1 MPGTPGAFAG
11 GSSPRARESKEQ
23 QAVLNRLRAGRGI
36 TGARP
41 ANPVIGGIQSLFG
54 GAGAGTIPT
63 LNAAR
68 LGGQEVLM
76 NRGGWDTRVAGSGSI
91 NVGGQT
97 WYPAQSGQD
106 LVYKR
111 APGNIGG
118 QYGSIF
124 STDQLAPTVNQSGPK
139 VSTDL
144 AGERAY
150 LQEKNRV
157 AQLAEQDVLS
167 KKYRVADLTK
177 AYNAAKGDER
187 ERLGMEIFALTNPGL
202 AKIVK
207 PGQAGYETIQAT
219 RRANTPFGSALNAIP
234 SLGATTYQAAD
245 TLPTDNIVSKAFGGA
260 SDGSI
265 EALLSS
271 TPDVAKGAVG
281 FTVPPGEQ
289 NIGGMSITNAFTS
302 PVFNPSQDNLSNL
315 QLSLLKEAFN
325 KRIK

>member
-1 MPGTPGAFAG
+1 MAIDFFKALKNVSSSNVPSSIFQRQQPGKAKPSFV
-11 GSSPRARESKEQ
+11 EM
-23 QAVLNRLRAGRGI
+23 
-36 TGARP
+36 
-41 ANPVIGGIQSLFG
+41 
-54 GAGAGTIPT
+54 
-63 LNAAR
+63 AA
-68 LGGQEVLM
+68 
-76 NRGGWDTRVAGSGSI
+76 A
-91 NVGGQT
+91 
-97 WYPAQSGQD
+97 
-106 LVYKR
+106 
-111 APGNIGG
+111 APPS
-118 QYGSIF
+118 QMSSIF
-124 STDQLAPTVNQSGPK
+124 SLTGKPVSLGTPETLASSSP
-139 VSTDL
+139 
-144 AGERAY
+144 AIERAY

-187 ERLGMEIFALTNPGL
+187 ERLGMEIFALTNPDL
-202 AKIVK
+202 AKKVK

-234 SLGATTYQAAD
+234 SLGATTYQAAA

-260 SDGSI
+260 SDGNI